1 MGLFDGM
8 NITSSALTAQ
18 RLRMD
23 VISSNMANAETTR
36 GKYVEGQWQPYQRKT
51 VVLQTKNNEFSSY
64 LNTALNN
71 NNHSNVGNGVKV
83 AAIKEDINM
92 VYDPTNPEANEA
104 GYVTEPDYKLIYD
117 PNHADADPTTGYVK
131 MPNVDPLRETVD
143 LISATRSYEANVT
156 VFNASKGMMMKALEI
171 GK

>member
-1 MGLFDGM
+1 MGLFTGM

-36 GKYVEGQWQPYQRKT
+36 GKYVNGEWQPYQRKT
-51 VVLQTKNNEFSSY
+51 VVLQTKENGFSNYLHTAMNNTKESD
-64 LNTALNN
+64 
-71 NNHSNVGNGVKV
+71 VGNGVRV
-83 AAIKEDINM
+83 AAIKEDANM
-92 VYDPTNPEANEA
+92 VYDPDNPSANEA
-104 GYVTEPDYKLIYD
+104 GYVEKPDYKLIYD
-117 PNHADADPTTGYVK
+117 PTHADADPKTGYVK